1 MNELRVLPRIAVLF
15 DMDGV
20 LVDVRS
26 SYRKAIQETV
36 WYFTGQRASLEEIQ
50 GFKEKGGYNN
60 DWDLTEAILSSRGRK
75 IPRATLITTFQR
87 YYFGCSGRGFIR
99 NEKWLLSREI
109 LERLN
114 KRFVTGI
121 VTGRPRQE
129 ALFVLERFE
138 MKDLFRVIISLED
151 YPEEKSKPD
160 LYPIILALKTA
171 GVKNAF
177 YIGDSVDDMIS
188 AKRAGIEPIG
198 CIPPGI
204 RDKNCLKEIL
214 LKAGAKKVLENIA
227 EIDGFCQACGVCR
240 D

>member
-1 MNELRVLPRIAVLF
+1 MNELRVLPRIAILF

-36 WYFTGQRASLEEIQ
+36 WYFTGQRASLKEIQ

-60 DWDLTEAILSSRGRK
+60 DWDLTEAILSTRGRK
-75 IPRATLITTFQR
+75 IPRATVIKTFQR
-87 YYFGCSGRGFIR
+87 YYFGRSGQGFIR

-129 ALFVLERFE
+129 ALFVLDRFE
-138 MKDLFRVIISLED
+138 MKDYFIVIISLED
-151 YPEEKSKPD
+151 YPEEKSKPYP
-160 LYPIILALKTA
+160 YPIILALKTTGA
-171 GVKNAF
+171 KNAF
-177 YIGDSVDDMIS
+177 YIGDSVDDMVS

-204 RDKNCLKEIL
+204 RDKSCLKEIL
-214 LKAGAKKVLENIA
+214 LNAGAKKVLENIA
-227 EIDGFCQACGVCR
+227 EIDGFFQACDACR